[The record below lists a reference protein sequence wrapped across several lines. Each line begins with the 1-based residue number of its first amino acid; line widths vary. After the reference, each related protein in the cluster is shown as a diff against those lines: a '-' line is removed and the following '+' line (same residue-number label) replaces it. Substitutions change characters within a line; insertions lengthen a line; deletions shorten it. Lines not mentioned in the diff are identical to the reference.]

1 MSFGENYVPHK
12 TPGAKQSSKVSGR
25 NWLGSNVGDC
35 RTYLYREPGGLYQVT
50 RDQSIATRL
59 VEASI
64 TTPDDIDTQLERN
77 QVYSTLGEEALV
89 QVNILTVPLQAGD
102 KLLLCSD
109 GLWAIVRDS
118 DIQRMIRAPE
128 ADPSETARTL
138 INAALKH
145 GGKDNVSVIV
155 VFVSC

>member
-1 MSFGENYVPHK
+1 VAGSTAYV
-12 TPGAKQSSKVSGR
+12 T
-25 NWLGSNVGDC
+25 NVGDC
-35 RTYLYREPGGLYQVT
+35 RTYLYREPDGLCQVT
-50 RDQSIATRL
+50 RDHSIATRL
-59 VEASI
+59 VEAGI
-64 TTPDDIDTQLERN
+64 TTPDDIDTHPERN

-109 GLWAIVRDS
+109 GLWATVRDS
-118 DIQRMIRAPE
+118 NIQRMMHAPV
-128 ADPSETARTL
+128 ADPSETVKAL
-138 INAALKH
+138 IGAALKH